1 MNKTQKR
8 EIVENALHE
17 ACAYIQNQL
26 GVKTGD
32 TAGVFFCGEHEDTI
46 HNLFSQYLDL
56 EISYQLP
63 QLLRNDENRDMGEM
77 YGLFSFE
84 CDHVE
89 VSNFIVSDCFRYSV
103 SPEKYG
109 FELINTGEHSM
120 AHSKDFMLN
129 GTPVTL
135 VITDKNRA
143 GKAITKE
150 TVYALVTM
158 YHTDTVDE
166 ITSYVITR

>member
-1 MNKTQKR
+1 MHKSTKR
-8 EIVENALHE
+8 QIVENALHE

-32 TAGVFFCGEHEDTI
+32 TAGIFFCGEHEDTI
-46 HNLFSQYLDL
+46 HDLFEQYLEL

-63 QLLRNDENRDMGEM
+63 QLHRNEEGNGMGLM
-77 YGLFSFE
+77 AGKYSFE
-84 CDHVE
+84 FDCVD
-89 VSNFIVSDCFRYSV
+89 VSNFIVSDCSRFSA

-109 FELINTGEHSM
+109 FELINTGDSSM
-120 AHSKDFMLN
+120 AHSQDFMFN

-135 VITDKNRA
+135 VLTDKERA
-143 GKAITKE
+143 GKAITKD
-150 TVYALVTM
+150 TIYALVTM

-166 ITSYVITR
+166 IDSYVISR

>member
-1 MNKTQKR
+1 MHKTQKR
-8 EIVENALHE
+8 EIVENALHQ

-32 TAGVFFCGEHEDTI
+32 TAGVFFCGQHEDTI
-46 HNLFSQYLDL
+46 HELFEQYLEL

-63 QLLRNDENRDMGEM
+63 QLHRNEDNKDMGEM

-84 CDHVE
+84 CDCVD
-89 VSNFIVSDCFRYSV
+89 VSNFIVSDCSRFNA

-109 FELINTGEHSM
+109 FELVNTGDQSM

-135 VITDKNRA
+135 VLTDKNRA
-143 GKAITKE
+143 GKAITKD

-166 ITSYVITR
+166 ITSYVISR